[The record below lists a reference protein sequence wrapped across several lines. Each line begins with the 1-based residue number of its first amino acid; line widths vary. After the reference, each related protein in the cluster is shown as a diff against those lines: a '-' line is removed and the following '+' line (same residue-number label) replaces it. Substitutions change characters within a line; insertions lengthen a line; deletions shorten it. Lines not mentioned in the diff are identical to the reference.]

1 MKALIMCL
9 FTICLV
15 YGCSPKMQP
24 AAQNTAVKEVKQATI
39 TTTTVKTVTTTTA
52 PKTESA
58 EIVAGK
64 GIYTTKCTRCHEA
77 KPLNDWTAQQW
88 VPIINRMAPKARLD
102 DTEKANVTAYVNFYA
117 KNS

>member
-1 MKALIMCL
+1 MKL
-9 FTICLV
+9 FIIGLLTICV
-15 YGCSPKMQP
+15 AYSCSPKMQP
-24 AAQNTAVKEVKQATI
+24 AAQTTAVTEVKPT
-39 TTTTVKTVTTTTA
+39 TTTTVTTVTTTTT

-58 EIVAGK
+58 EVVAGK

-77 KPLNDWTAQQW
+77 KPLADWTAQQW

>member
-1 MKALIMCL
+1 MRAIIISLLAIIL
-9 FTICLV
+9 F
-15 YGCSPKMQP
+15 YSCSHKMQP
-24 AAQNTAVKEVKQATI
+24 AAQSTAVKEVKPTT
-39 TTTTVKTVTTTTA
+39 TTTTVKTVTTTTT

-58 EIVAGK
+58 EVVTGK

-77 KPLNDWTAQQW
+77 KPLADWTAQQW